1 MIDCVKA
8 EQIMSDYILG
18 LTDKEETFDMDAH
31 IHTCEKCRKYYEDL
45 KKADKEMSEKSETE
59 PFKKVNK
66 VIRKQKKNKWIALIL
81 AVVFAMALAVI
92 VIGELFPNTG
102 LPSITRLSYKKKA
115 KNIVEDMF
123 NNNMEPM
130 LWGAVNIASGTY
142 GYSETKAVN
151 VKDMFNDYTHQLNS
165 IYDRY
170 LAGRKWSIKE
180 TKVAYENRFS
190 YKSLINNGN
199 QNPDH
204 MGYTVTASIGIEDIE
219 FDIIFYFYSPDYY
232 DIYFSYTEDIL
243 EYKEGIEKI
252 YNLINHFYRYVLDID
267 YMQYILN
274 DRMVD
279 NKTVLDDMYDNYV
292 PFLKGVYAPK
302 QGADD
307 ITYTDELNEKLKE
320 IKGTSITE
328 HIDMQIRDYNID
340 KHALNVQMIWQI
352 TDING
357 YKAIMIKNFL
367 YDADGYHPTDDLV
380 EIIAID
386 GFDAKLFRKLEELF

>member
-18 LTDKEETFDMDAH
+18 LTDKEENFDMDAH
-31 IHTCEKCRKYYEDL
+31 IHICEKCRKYYEDL

-279 NKTVLDDMYDNYV
+279 NKTVLDDMYDNYI

-328 HIDMQIRDYNID
+328 HIDMQVRDYNID

-367 YDADGYHPTDDLV
+367 YDVDGYHPTDDLV
-380 EIIAID
+380 EIIAVD

>member
-1 MIDCVKA
+1 
-8 EQIMSDYILG
+8 
-18 LTDKEETFDMDAH
+18 
-31 IHTCEKCRKYYEDL
+31 
-45 KKADKEMSEKSETE
+45 
-59 PFKKVNK
+59 
-66 VIRKQKKNKWIALIL
+66 
-81 AVVFAMALAVI
+81 
-92 VIGELFPNTG
+92 
-102 LPSITRLSYKKKA
+102 
-115 KNIVEDMF
+115 
-123 NNNMEPM
+123 
-130 LWGAVNIASGTY
+130 
-142 GYSETKAVN
+142 
-151 VKDMFNDYTHQLNS
+151 MFNDYTHQLNS
-165 IYDRY
+165 IYDNY
-170 LAGRKWSIKE
+170 LAGKKCSIKK
-180 TKVAYENRFS
+180 TKVTYEKRFS
-190 YKSLINNGN
+190 YLSLINTSK
-199 QNPDH
+199 QYPDN
-204 MGYTVTASIGIEDIE
+204 MGYTVTSTVGIEDME
-219 FDIIFYFYSPDYY
+219 FDIIFCFYSPDYY
-232 DIYFSYTEDIL
+232 DIYFDYTEDSL
-243 EYKEGIEKI
+243 EYNKGVEEI

-367 YDADGYHPTDDLV
+367 YDVDGYHPTDDLV
-380 EIIAID
+380 EIIAVD